1 MERCI
6 VKLDEQSFSKKEERF
21 NKIIK
26 EASTQSGRQIVPT
39 ILKPTNF
46 KNIIENIEK
55 YDIVLLPYENE
66 KNVSLKQ
73 VIKAYLKS
81 GKPFQNIA
89 IIIGPEGGFSQGEID
104 MISKMPNV
112 YLCTLGKRILRTETA
127 GLAVVSMIT
136 YEIEL

>member
-6 VKLDEQSFSKKEERF
+6 VKLDEQSFSKKEERL

-66 KNVSLKQ
+66 NGLTLKQ
-73 VIKAYLKS
+73 CLADFKANK
-81 GKPFQNIA
+81 KDINNIA
-89 IIIGPEGGFSQGEID
+89 IIIGPEGGFSEEEINSIKD
-104 MISKMPNV
+104 NPKVRIV
-112 YLCTLGKRILRTETA
+112 TLGKRILRTETA
-127 GLAVVSMIT
+127 SIACVSMIN
-136 YEIEL
+136 YEFDM